1 MMWYW
6 GPGWSHPF
14 AMWIGSLLILLLL
27 VAIATG
33 VAVMTTVLAGRS
45 ELEDERSAGLTILEQ
60 RYAKGEIRREEY
72 VQKVKDLV
80 ASH

>member
-1 MMWYW
+1 MRWYW

-14 AMWIGSLLILLLL
+14 VMWIGSLVILLLFL
-27 VAIATG
+27 AIATG
-33 VAVMTTVLAGRS
+33 IGVVTAVLARRS
-45 ELEDERSAGLTILEQ
+45 EFEDERSAGLTILEQ

>member
-1 MMWYW
+1 MWYW
-6 GPGWSHPF
+6 GSGWSHPL
-14 AMWIGSLLILLLL
+14 AMWLGGVVILLLL

-33 VAVMTTVLAGRS
+33 IAVVTAVLARRTDV
-45 ELEDERSAGLTILEQ
+45 EDERSAGLTILEQ

>member
-6 GPGWSHPF
+6 GSGWSHPF
-14 AMWIGSLLILLLL
+14 AMWFGAVVILLLL
-27 VAIATG
+27 VAVATG
-33 VAVMTTVLAGRS
+33 IAVIVTVLARRP
-45 ELEDERSAGLTILEQ
+45 EDTDERSAGLTILEQ

-72 VQKVKDLV
+72 LRMLKDLV